1 MKKDKTEA
9 SDLLVDIGATSREE
23 AEKYVSVGDPV
34 CGDVSLRELLNDC
47 FTCRGLDDRA
57 GAFVVLEAARKA
69 AAKGASIGIYAA
81 TTVGE
86 ETTGRGAYH
95 GAGFH
100 SSAVYAQFH

>member
-57 GAFVVLEAARKA
+57 GAFVVLEARKA

-95 GAGFH
+95 AAGFH
-100 SSAVYAQFH
+100 SSAVYA